1 MDGGRRVDEGEDGN
15 RNRKDQV
22 REVGN
27 RGREYR
33 RGMELR
39 GRQKPHAMET
49 SKNL

>member
-1 MDGGRRVDEGEDGN
+1 MLWVNWGRGED